1 MKQNQ
6 ASHTAEYMALF
17 RALENFRPSNVRL
30 FEDRFALEFLTPS
43 LRTVARMSRYPFFS
57 FFIPWPIDW
66 RWPGARSSG
75 IARTRF
81 IDDALLKILQEGIQQ
96 VVILG
101 SGFDCRAYRIPGI
114 DRTHVYEVDYPNT
127 LAAKRQ
133 HLKRVLG
140 RLPQHAVFAEI
151 DFNQQQLKDILL
163 VSGFDPTCPS
173 CFIWEGV
180 TNYLTKQAVDA
191 TLQFISTTAAG
202 NQIIFT
208 YVHQG
213 VLDNSDEFEG
223 TRNLMRL
230 LQEDDEPWTF
240 GLYPSEITE
249 YLMTRG
255 FQLLEDIG
263 SIDYR
268 ARYMGQKGRHLHGYE
283 FYRIARACVVRSSV
297 TKDGISRAKRTKST
311 A

>member
-1 MKQNQ
+1 
-6 ASHTAEYMALF
+6 
-17 RALENFRPSNVRL
+17 
-30 FEDRFALEFLTPS
+30 
-43 LRTVARMSRYPFFS
+43 MSRYPFFS
-57 FFIPWPIDW
+57 FLIPWLIDR

-81 IDDALLKILQEGIQQ
+81 IDDALRKTLQEGIEQ

-101 SGFDCRAYRIPGI
+101 AGFDCRAYRIPGI
-114 DRTHVYEVDYPNT
+114 DRTRVYEVDRPNT

-140 RLPQHAVFAEI
+140 SLPQHVVFAEI
-151 DFNQQQLKDILL
+151 DFNQQQPKDVLIA
-163 VSGFDPTCPS
+163 SGFDPASPS

-213 VLDNSDEFEG
+213 VLDNSAEFEG
-223 TRNLMRL
+223 TRNLMCL
-230 LQEDDEPWTF
+230 LQEHDEPWTF
-240 GLYPSEITE
+240 GLYPTEITG
-249 YLMTRG
+249 YLRARG

-263 SIDYR
+263 SIEYR
-268 ARYMGQKGRHLHGYE
+268 AQYMGQNGRHLHGYK
-283 FYRIARACVVRSSV
+283 FYRLSRACIVHY
-297 TKDGISRAKRTKST
+297 
-311 A
+311 

>member
-6 ASHTAEYMALF
+6 ASRTAEYMALF

-43 LRTVARMSRYPFFS
+43 LRIVARMSRYPFFR
-57 FFIPWPIDW
+57 FLIPWLIDQ

-81 IDDALLKILQEGIQQ
+81 IDDALLKSLQEGIQQ

-101 SGFDCRAYRIPGI
+101 AGFDCRAYRIPGI
-114 DRTHVYEVDYPNT
+114 DRTRVYEVDHPNT

-133 HLKRVLG
+133 GLKHVLES
-140 RLPQHAVFAEI
+140 LPQHVVFAEI
-151 DFNQQQLKDILL
+151 DFSQQQLNDTLTA
-163 VSGFDPTCPS
+163 SGFDPACPS

-180 TNYLTKQAVDA
+180 TNYLMKQAVDA
-191 TLQFISTTAAG
+191 TLQFINKTAAG
-202 NQIIFT
+202 SQLIFT

-230 LQEDDEPWTF
+230 LQQNDESWTF

-263 SIDYR
+263 SIEYR
-268 ARYMGQKGRHLHGYE
+268 ARYMGQNGRHLHGYE
-283 FYRIARACVVRSSV
+283 FYRIARACVVRSLV
-297 TKDGISRAKRTKST
+297 PRDEISGTRE
-311 A
+311 

>member
-6 ASHTAEYMALF
+6 ASRTAEYMALF

-43 LRTVARMSRYPFFS
+43 LRTVARMSRYPFFRVL
-57 FFIPWPIDW
+57 IPWLIDR

-81 IDDALLKILQEGIQQ
+81 IDDALLKSLQEGIQQ

-101 SGFDCRAYRIPGI
+101 AGFDCRAYRIPGI
-114 DRTHVYEVDYPNT
+114 DRTRVYEVDHANT
-127 LAAKRQ
+127 LAAKRR
-133 HLKRVLG
+133 HLKPVLES
-140 RLPQHAVFAEI
+140 LPQHVVFAEI
-151 DFNQQQLKDILL
+151 DFNQQQLKDTLTA
-163 VSGFDPTCPS
+163 SGFDFACPS

-180 TNYLTKQAVDA
+180 TNYLAKQAVDV

-202 NQIIFT
+202 NQIVFT

-230 LQEDDEPWTF
+230 LQENDEPWTF

-263 SIDYR
+263 SIEYR
-268 ARYMGQKGRHLHGYE
+268 ARYMGQNGRHLHGYE
-283 FYRIARACVVRSSV
+283 FYQIARACVVRSLV
-297 TKDGISRAKRTKST
+297 PRDEISGTRE
-311 A
+311 

>member
-6 ASHTAEYMALF
+6 ASRTAEYMALF

-30 FEDRFALEFLTPS
+30 FEDHFALEFLSPS
-43 LRTVARMSRYPFFS
+43 LRTVARISHYPFFN
-57 FFIPWPIDW
+57 FLIPWLIDQ

-81 IDDALLKILQEGIQQ
+81 IDDALLKALQEGVQQ

-101 SGFDCRAYRIPGI
+101 AGFDCRAYRIPEI
-114 DRTHVYEVDYPNT
+114 AHTRVFEVDFPST

-133 HLKRVLG
+133 YLEHLLG
-140 RLPQHAVFAEI
+140 SLPQHVVLAKI
-151 DFNQQQLKDILL
+151 DFNCQQLKDVLTQA
-163 VSGFDPTCPS
+163 GFDPTCPS

-202 NQIIFT
+202 SQIIFT

-223 TRNLMRL
+223 TQNLMRL
-230 LQEDDEPWTF
+230 LQEDGEPWTF
-240 GLYPSEITE
+240 GIYPSEIADYVE
-249 YLMTRG
+249 LQG
-255 FQLLEDIG
+255 LQLLEDIG
-263 SIDYR
+263 SVDYR
-268 ARYMGQKGRHLHGYE
+268 SRYMSKSRGPLQGYE
-283 FYRIARACVVRSSV
+283 FYRIARACVVRSSD
-297 TKDGISRAKRTKST
+297 TRNETP
-311 A
+311 

>member
-6 ASHTAEYMALF
+6 ASRTAEYMAFF

-43 LRTVARMSRYPFFS
+43 LRTVARMSRYPFFNCL
-57 FFIPWPIDW
+57 IPWSIDR

-81 IDDALLKILQEGIQQ
+81 IDDVLLKTLQEGVQQ

-101 SGFDCRAYRIPGI
+101 AGFDCRAYRIPGI
-114 DRTHVYEVDYPNT
+114 DRTRVYEVDHPNT
-127 LAAKRQ
+127 LAAKRR
-133 HLKRVLG
+133 HLKHVLG
-140 RLPQHAVFAEI
+140 SLPQHVVFAEI
-151 DFNQQQLKDILL
+151 DFNQQHFKGILTA
-163 VSGFDPTCPS
+163 SDFDFACPS
-173 CFIWEGV
+173 CFICEGV

-191 TLQFISTTAAG
+191 TLQFISTTTAG
-202 NQIIFT
+202 SQIIFT

-213 VLDNSDEFEG
+213 VLEDSDEFEG

-230 LQEDDEPWTF
+230 LQENDEPWTF
-240 GLYPSEITE
+240 GLYPSEIAE
-249 YLMTRG
+249 YLMALG

-263 SIDYR
+263 SVEYR
-268 ARYMGQKGRHLHGYE
+268 TRYMGRNSRHSHGYE

-297 TKDGISRAKRTKST
+297 SGMESLERRE
-311 A
+311 

>member
-1 MKQNQ
+1 MKQNH
-6 ASHTAEYMALF
+6 ASRTAEYMALF

-43 LRTVARMSRYPFFS
+43 LRTVARMSRYPFFN
-57 FFIPWPIDW
+57 FLIPWLIDQH
-66 RWPGARSSG
+66 WPGARSSG

-81 IDDALLKILQEGIQQ
+81 IDDALLKTLQEGIQQ

-101 SGFDCRAYRIPGI
+101 AGFDCRAYRIPGM
-114 DRTHVYEVDYPNT
+114 DRTRVYEVDHPNT

-140 RLPQHAVFAEI
+140 NLPQHVVFVEI
-151 DFNQQQLKDILL
+151 DFNRQQLKDILAA
-163 VSGFDPTCPS
+163 SGFDPARPS

-213 VLDNSDEFEG
+213 VLEDSDEFEE

-230 LQEDDEPWTF
+230 LQENDEPWTF
-240 GLYPSEITE
+240 GLFPSEITE
-249 YLMTRG
+249 YLMVLR

-263 SIDYR
+263 SLEYR
-268 ARYMGQKGRHLHGYE
+268 ARYMAQNGRHLHGYE

-297 TKDGISRAKRTKST
+297 SGMESLERRE
-311 A
+311 